1 MKDLSKVLIVSDTHG
16 SLASWNKIEKSFQS
30 IDEIFHLGDILYH
43 GPRNPLPNGYNPAEL
58 ASILKAKTNISYIR
72 GNCDAD
78 VDLLVLEN
86 EDMPKI
92 MSLTFRGFK
101 MVLLHGENIQNDD
114 EITQLLDK
122 YSADILVYG
131 HFHIPRLETVKSKI
145 VLNPG
150 SPSLPKMNYP
160 PTCAL
165 LEFSQNL
172 RISIYTIEGE
182 LYKEMFL

>member
-1 MKDLSKVLIVSDTHG
+1 MFKVLIVSDTHG
-16 SLASWNKIEKSFQS
+16 SIESWNKIEKQFEPV
-30 IDEIFHLGDILYH
+30 DEIFHLGDILYH
-43 GPRNPLPNGYNPAEL
+43 GPRNPLPSGYNPAEL
-58 ASILKAKTNISYIR
+58 VNILKMKKNIYYVR

-86 EDMPKI
+86 QDMPKI
-92 MSLTFRGFK
+92 MSMTVKDFK
-101 MVLLHGENIQNDD
+101 IVLLHGENFHNDD
-114 EITQLLDK
+114 EIVQLPDR
-122 YSADILVYG
+122 YGADILVYG
-131 HFHIPRLETVKSKI
+131 HFHIPRLEKVQSKVI
-145 VLNPG
+145 LNPG

-172 RISIYTIEGE
+172 RISIYTIEGR